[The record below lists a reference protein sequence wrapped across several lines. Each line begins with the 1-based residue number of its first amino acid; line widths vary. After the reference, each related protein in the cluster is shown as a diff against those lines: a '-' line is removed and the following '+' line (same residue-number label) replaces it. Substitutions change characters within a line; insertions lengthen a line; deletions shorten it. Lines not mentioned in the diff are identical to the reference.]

1 MQWCDFYD
9 AFWDWSDST
18 RRTRISSLEDIGAGD
33 EVVEAV
39 LEIEDPKVKAQLIR
53 KAMKLGAEFSS
64 DDFANLDGELPDE
77 LYEELGK
84 YTGFDHNDPYF
95 DEDNMTWD
103 DFECCYSDWSEELL
117 ARRIGKLNDFGDSE
131 SVSEVIMCMP
141 NSKLEDALY
150 EKAVKKGVRFTEE
163 QLDNMGHVEYQVKKA
178 LDNFVTD
185 EQITQLE
192 KNVDVLCKQLDEQFP
207 EQTPEQQ
214 RKEAAKGVLGCLGM
228 LVAGIFG
235 ILYVIFGT
243 ILGLAKKYDGGSHH
257 HRSSW
262 GSFGKHTSKKK
273 GRYCDGDCDNCPAHY
288 GYRYGRWYYGHG
300 HMHGCERGGN
310 GGASGW
316 TYRD

>member
-18 RRTRISSLEDIGAGD
+18 RRTRISSLEDIGSGD

-53 KAMKLGAEFSS
+53 KAIKLGAEFSS
-64 DDFANLDGELPDE
+64 DDFMNLDGELSDE

-103 DFECCYSDWSEELL
+103 DFECCYSDWNEELL
-117 ARRIGKLNDFGDSE
+117 ARRIGKLNDFGDPE
-131 SVSEVIMCMP
+131 SVSEAIMCMP

-163 QLDNMGHVEYQVKKA
+163 QLENMGHVEHQLKNA
-178 LDNFVTD
+178 LDNFLTD
-185 EQITQLE
+185 DQIDQFVANAEAIVDDYERE
-192 KNVDVLCKQLDEQFP
+192 KKKQKRIGFWG
-207 EQTPEQQ
+207 T
-214 RKEAAKGVLGCLGM
+214 V
-228 LVAGIFG
+228 IG
-235 ILYVIFGT
+235 ILSSINQASSRRVN
-243 ILGLAKKYDGGSHH
+243 SH
-257 HRSSW
+257 
-262 GSFGKHTSKKK
+262 K
-273 GRYCDGDCDNCPAHY
+273 CNGDCANCPPHY

-310 GGASGW
+310 GGASGR